1 MNVPVVGVDLGGTK
15 VFGALVDP
23 SRTGLAAVLDDTK
36 SPTPT
41 DGVEAI
47 LGAVEAVVRRLDPR
61 PTAVGIGTPG
71 VVEPGTGR
79 VLLAPNLSG
88 FDRPVEVRRRLEER
102 LGCPVAVGNDVN
114 VAALGEA
121 RAGAGVGHDDVLAVW
136 LGTGL
141 GAGLVLDGRLR
152 IGPHGLAGELGHAVV
167 MPGGRRCGCGGLGHL
182 EAYIGRRAL
191 ETLARE
197 LHAAGRPTQLVELAG
212 EGPIKSKVFRTAY
225 DAGDP
230 VARELIDEGILLLA
244 IAVVNVA
251 VTVDVGA
258 VVVGGG
264 LGERFAD
271 LVTEHLATAL
281 RTLGHAGIA
290 PAVLPAALGDHAG
303 ALGAA
308 RLVVEAGRES
318 G

>member
-1 MNVPVVGVDLGGTK
+1 MPVVGVDLGGTK

-23 SRTGLAAVLDDTK
+23 DRTGLGAVLADAK

-41 DGVEAI
+41 GGVTSV
-47 LGAVEAVVRRLDPR
+47 LDAVEALVRRLDPQ

-79 VLLAPNLSG
+79 VLLAPNLAG
-88 FDRPVEVRRRLEER
+88 FDQPVDVGRLLAER
-102 LGCPVAVGNDVN
+102 LGCDVAVGNDVN
-114 VAALGEA
+114 VAALGEV
-121 RAGAGVGHDDVLAVW
+121 RAGAAVGHHDVLAVW

-167 MPGGRRCGCGGLGHL
+167 VPGGRRCGCGGLGHL

-191 ETLARE
+191 EVHARE

-212 EGPIKSKVFRTAY
+212 EAPIKSKAFRAAY
-225 DAGDP
+225 DLGDV
-230 VARELIDEGILLLA
+230 VARELIDEGIALLA
-244 IAVVNVA
+244 VAVVNVA

-258 VVVGGG
+258 VVIGGG
-264 LGERFAD
+264 LGERFGE
-271 LVTEHLATAL
+271 LVTEQLSTAL
-281 RTLGHAGIA
+281 RALGHAGVV
-290 PAVLPAALGDHAG
+290 PVVLEAALGDHAG

-308 RLVVEAGRES
+308 RLVLEPGR
-318 G
+318 GPV

>member
-47 LGAVEAVVRRLDPR
+47 LDAVEAVVRRLDPR

>member
-1 MNVPVVGVDLGGTK
+1 MPVVGVDLGGTK

-23 SRTGLAAVLDDTK
+23 ALTGLAAVLADGK

-41 DGVEAI
+41 GGVDAV
-47 LGAVEAVVRRLDPR
+47 LDAVEALVRRLDPE
-61 PTAVGIGTPG
+61 PEAVGIGTPG

-79 VLLAPNLSG
+79 VLLAPNLPG
-88 FDRPVEVRRRLEER
+88 FDRPVDVGHLLADR

-191 ETLARE
+191 EALARE
-197 LHAAGRPTQLVELAG
+197 LHAAGRSTQLVERAG
-212 EGPIKSKVFRTAY
+212 DAPMKSKVFRAAY

-230 VARELIDEGILLLA
+230 VARELIDEGIELLA
-244 IAVVNVA
+244 VAVVNVV
-251 VTVDVGA
+251 VTVDIGA

-264 LGERFAD
+264 LGERFGD
-271 LVTEHLATAL
+271 LVTEQLASAL
-281 RTLGHAGIA
+281 RTLGHAGIE
-290 PAVLPAALGDHAG
+290 PVVLKAALGDHAG

-308 RLVVEAGRES
+308 RLVLEAGSDPR
-318 G
+318 

>member
-1 MNVPVVGVDLGGTK
+1 MPVVGIDLGGTK

-23 SRTGLAAVLDDTK
+23 ERTGLGAVLADAKT
-36 SPTPT
+36 PTPT
-41 DGVEAI
+41 GGVDPV
-47 LGAVEAVVRRLDPR
+47 LDAVEAVVRKLDPE

-88 FDRPVEVRRRLEER
+88 FDQPVDVGRLLQER
-102 LGCPVAVGNDVN
+102 LGCAVAVGNDVN

-121 RAGAGVGHDDVLAVW
+121 RAGAGAGHDDLLAVW

-152 IGPHGLAGELGHAVV
+152 VGPHGLAGELGHAVV
-167 MPGGRRCGCGGLGHL
+167 VPGGRRCGCGGRGHL

-191 ETLARE
+191 EVHARE
-197 LHAAGRPTQLVELAG
+197 LHAAGRPTELVELAG
-212 EGPIKSKVFRTAY
+212 EAPMKSKVFRAAY

-230 VARELIDEGILLLA
+230 VTRELLDEGIALLGT
-244 IAVVNVA
+244 AVVNVA
-251 VTVDVGA
+251 VTVDISA
-258 VVVGGG
+258 VVIGGG
-264 LGERFAD
+264 LGERFGEI
-271 LVTEHLATAL
+271 VTERAAESL
-281 RTLGHAGIA
+281 RSLGHAGVEPVVV
-290 PAVLPAALGDHAG
+290 PASLGDHAG

-308 RLVVEAGRES
+308 RLVVEAGRRTP
-318 G
+318 

>member
-1 MNVPVVGVDLGGTK
+1 MTAPVVGIDLGGTK

-23 SRTGLAAVLDDTK
+23 DGVGLDAVLADAK
-36 SPTPT
+36 LATPT
-41 DGVEAI
+41 EGVESV
-47 LGAVEAVVRRLDPR
+47 LDAVEDVVRRLAPE

-79 VLLAPNLSG
+79 VLLAPNLRG
-88 FDRPVEVRRRLEER
+88 FDRPVPVADLLRER

-114 VAALGEA
+114 VAALGEV

-152 IGPHGLAGELGHAVV
+152 IGPHGLAGELGHVV
-167 MPGGRRCGCGGLGHL
+167 VVPGGRRCACGGVGHV

-191 ETLARE
+191 EVRARE
-197 LHAAGRPTQLVELAG
+197 LHAAGRATALVEIAG
-212 EGPIKSKVFRTAY
+212 EQPMKSKVFREAY
-225 DAGDP
+225 DVGDE
-230 VARELIDEGILLLA
+230 VARELIDEGLTLLGT
-244 IAVVNVA
+244 AVTNVA
-251 VTVDVGA
+251 TTVDISA

-264 LGERFAD
+264 LGERFGT
-271 LVTEHLATAL
+271 LVTERLTASL
-281 RTLGHAGIA
+281 RSLGHAGIEPEVVEA
-290 PAVLPAALGDHAG
+290 TLGDHAG

-308 RLVVEAGRES
+308 RLVTEPR
-318 G
+318 

>member
-1 MNVPVVGVDLGGTK
+1 MPVVGIDLGGTK

-23 SRTGLAAVLDDTK
+23 ERTGLEAVLEDAK
-36 SPTPT
+36 AATP
-41 DGVEAI
+41 DGGVDSI
-47 LGAVEAVVRRLDPR
+47 LDAVAAVVRRLDPE
-61 PTAVGIGTPG
+61 PSAVGIGTPG

-88 FDRPVEVRRRLEER
+88 FDRPVDVGGLLRER
-102 LGCPVAVGNDVN
+102 LGCDVVVGNDVN

-121 RAGAGVGHDDVLAVW
+121 RAGAGMGHDDMLAVW

-152 IGPHGLAGELGHAVV
+152 VGPHGLAGELGHAVV
-167 MPGGRRCGCGGLGHL
+167 VPGGRRCGCGGRGHL

-191 ETLARE
+191 EVEARE
-197 LHAAGRPTQLVELAG
+197 RHAAGRTTQLVELAG
-212 EGPIKSKVFRTAY
+212 DGPMKSKVFRTAY
-225 DAGDP
+225 DAGDA
-230 VARELIDEGILLLA
+230 VARELVDEGIALLGT
-244 IAVVNVA
+244 AVVNVA
-251 VTVDVGA
+251 VTIDIGA

-264 LGERFAD
+264 LGERFGA
-271 LVTEHLATAL
+271 LVTERVGDSL
-281 RTLGHAGIA
+281 RTLGFAGVA
-290 PAVLPAALGDHAG
+290 PVVVEAVLGDHAG

-308 RLVVEAGRES
+308 RLAVETGRKI

>member
-1 MNVPVVGVDLGGTK
+1 VTVPVVGVDLGGTK
-15 VFGALVDP
+15 IFGALVDP
-23 SRTGLAAVLDDTK
+23 AGTGLDAVLEDAK

-41 DGVEAI
+41 GGVDSV
-47 LGAVEAVVRRLDPR
+47 LDAVEALVRRLDPA

-71 VVEPGTGR
+71 VVEPATGR

-88 FDRPVEVRRRLEER
+88 FDRPVEVRRLLEER
-102 LGCPVAVGNDVN
+102 LGCPVSVGNDVN

-121 RAGAGVGHDDVLAVW
+121 RAGAGVGYDDVLAVW

-191 ETLARE
+191 EALARE
-197 LHAAGRPTQLVELAG
+197 LHAAGRSTQLVELAG
-212 EGPIKSKVFRTAY
+212 DGPMKSKVFRTAY
-225 DAGDP
+225 EAGDP
-230 VARELIDEGILLLA
+230 VARELLDEGIWLLA
-244 IAVVNVA
+244 VAVVNVA
-251 VTVDVGA
+251 VTVDIGA

-264 LGERFAD
+264 LGERFGD
-271 LVTEHLATAL
+271 LVTEQLASAL
-281 RTLGHAGIA
+281 RTLGHAGIE
-290 PAVLPAALGDHAG
+290 PDVRKAVLGDHAG

-308 RLVVEAGRES
+308 RLALEAGRDL

>member
-1 MNVPVVGVDLGGTK
+1 MSVPVVGVDLGGTK

-23 SRTGLAAVLDDTK
+23 SRTGLASVLADAKSSTPAQGVDSVLD
-36 SPTPT
+36 
-41 DGVEAI
+41 
-47 LGAVEAVVRRLDPR
+47 AVEALIRSLDPA

-71 VVEPGTGR
+71 VVEPGSGR
-79 VLLAPNLSG
+79 VLLAPNVVG
-88 FDRPVEVRRRLEER
+88 FERPVEVGRLLRER

-121 RAGAGVGHDDVLAVW
+121 RSGAAVGHDDVLAVW

-152 IGPHGLAGELGHAVV
+152 VGPHGLAGELGHAVV
-167 MPGGRRCGCGGLGHL
+167 VPGGRRCGCGGLGHL

-191 ETLARE
+191 EVHARE
-197 LHAAGRPTQLVELAG
+197 LHAAGRPTKLVELAG
-212 EGPIKSKVFRTAY
+212 GAPMKSKVFRAAY
-225 DAGDP
+225 DAGDE
-230 VARELIDEGILLLA
+230 VARALIDEGIDMLA
-244 IAVVNVA
+244 VAVVNVA
-251 VTVDVGA
+251 VTVDIGA

-264 LGERFAD
+264 LGERFGPV
-271 LVTEHLATAL
+271 VTDRLASAL
-281 RTLGHAGIA
+281 RALGHAGIE
-290 PAVLPAALGDHAG
+290 PVVLEAALGDHAG

-308 RLVVEAGRES
+308 RLAVEAGREA

>member
-1 MNVPVVGVDLGGTK
+1 MPVVGVDLGGTK
-15 VFGALVDP
+15 IFGALVDP
-23 SRTGLAAVLDDTK
+23 ASTGLDAVLDDAK
-36 SPTPT
+36 SSTPT
-41 DGVEAI
+41 GGVDAV
-47 LGAVEAVVRRLDPR
+47 LDAVEAVVRRLDPE

-88 FDRPVEVRRRLEER
+88 FDRPVEVRRLLEDR
-102 LGCPVAVGNDVN
+102 LGCPVSVGNDVN
-114 VAALGEA
+114 VAALGEV

-152 IGPHGLAGELGHAVV
+152 VGPHGLAGELGHSVV
-167 MPGGRRCGCGGLGHL
+167 VPGGRRCSCGGLGHL

-191 ETLARE
+191 EAQARE
-197 LHAAGRPTQLVELAG
+197 LHAAGRSTRLVELAG
-212 EGPIKSKVFRTAY
+212 DGPMKSKVFRAAY

-230 VARELIDEGILLLA
+230 VARELLDEGILLLA
-244 IAVVNVA
+244 VAVVNVA
-251 VTVDVGA
+251 VTVDIAA

-271 LVTEHLATAL
+271 LVTEQLSSAL
-281 RTLGHAGIA
+281 RTLGHAGIE

-308 RLVVEAGRES
+308 RLAVEAGRDV

>member
-1 MNVPVVGVDLGGTK
+1 MSVPVVGVDLGGTT
-15 VFGALVDP
+15 VLGALVDP
-23 SRTGLAAVLDDTK
+23 ARTGLEGVLDDAK

-41 DGVEAI
+41 DGVDSV
-47 LGAVEAVVRRLDPR
+47 LGAVEALVRRLDPE
-61 PTAVGIGTPG
+61 PSSVGIGTPG

-88 FDRPVEVRRRLEER
+88 FDRPVDVGRLLEDR

-114 VAALGEA
+114 VAALGEV
-121 RAGAGVGHDDVLAVW
+121 RAGAGVGYDDVLAVW

-152 IGPHGLAGELGHAVV
+152 VGPHGLAGELGHAVV
-167 MPGGRRCGCGGLGHL
+167 VPGGRVCGCGGRGHL

-191 ETLARE
+191 EIRARE
-197 LHAAGRPTQLVELAG
+197 LHASGRPSQLVEAAG
-212 EGPIKSKVFRTAY
+212 DGPMKSKVFRAAY

-230 VARELIDEGILLLA
+230 VARELIDEGIGLLGV
-244 IAVVNVA
+244 AVVNVA
-251 VTVDVGA
+251 ITVDIGA

-271 LVTEHLATAL
+271 LVTEQLASAL
-281 RTLGHAGIA
+281 RTLGHAGIE
-290 PAVLPAALGDHAG
+290 PTVLQAALGDHAG

-308 RLVVEAGRES
+308 RLALETGRDS
-318 G
+318 R

>member
-1 MNVPVVGVDLGGTK
+1 MPVVGVDLGGTK
-15 VFGALVDP
+15 IFGALVDP
-23 SRTGLAAVLDDTK
+23 ASTGLDAVLEDAK

-41 DGVEAI
+41 GGVDAV
-47 LGAVEAVVRRLDPR
+47 LDAVEAVVRRLDPE
-61 PTAVGIGTPG
+61 PSAVGIGTPG

-88 FDRPVEVRRRLEER
+88 FDRPVEVRRLLEDR
-102 LGCPVAVGNDVN
+102 LGCPVSVGNDVN
-114 VAALGEA
+114 VAALGEV

-152 IGPHGLAGELGHAVV
+152 VGPHGLAGELGHSVV
-167 MPGGRRCGCGGLGHL
+167 VPGGRRCSCGGLGHL

-191 ETLARE
+191 EAQARA
-197 LHAAGRPTQLVELAG
+197 LHAAGRSTRLVELAG
-212 EGPIKSKVFRTAY
+212 DGPMKSKVFRAAY

-230 VARELIDEGILLLA
+230 VARELLDEGILLLA
-244 IAVVNVA
+244 VAVVNVA
-251 VTVDVGA
+251 VTVDIAA

-271 LVTEHLATAL
+271 LVTEQLSSAL
-281 RTLGHAGIA
+281 RTLGHAGIE

-308 RLVVEAGRES
+308 RLAVEAGRDV